1 MEYENNQIIFAINM
15 CSFRVLGH
23 IIFTALHTDHT
34 ICGCHFFCW
43 IQRILKAVSIL
54 FISSLEH
61 VDTSDVSSLIQIQI
75 YRFPICNHVKCQK
88 AFFCHKTYFIFY
100 IIFLCDTPKFK
111 SFWGC
116 NVKLG
121 FEGAPAKLFWFF
133 VDRLSF
139 DVSNICCHLQ
149 RSVKCKTYMVLK
161 GDSCNLYDVLDCCKM
176 YKKCNALNSKPYKDI
191 FKGLQN

>member
-1 MEYENNQIIFAINM
+1 MLNSSNFEGNFN
-15 CSFRVLGH
+15 SFY
-23 IIFTALHTDHT
+23 
-34 ICGCHFFCW
+34 FF
-43 IQRILKAVSIL
+43 
-54 FISSLEH
+54 LEH
-61 VDTSDVSSLIQIQI
+61 FDTSDVSSLIQIQI
-75 YRFPICNHVKCQK
+75 YRFPIYNHVKCQK
-88 AFFCHKTYFIFY
+88 AFFCHKTHFIFY
-100 IIFLCDTPKFK
+100 IVFLCDTPKFR
-111 SFWGC
+111 SLWGC

-191 FKGLQN
+191 FKGLQNYYGKEILIFHAKIYIVKNITMQISWLSIKGTCSS